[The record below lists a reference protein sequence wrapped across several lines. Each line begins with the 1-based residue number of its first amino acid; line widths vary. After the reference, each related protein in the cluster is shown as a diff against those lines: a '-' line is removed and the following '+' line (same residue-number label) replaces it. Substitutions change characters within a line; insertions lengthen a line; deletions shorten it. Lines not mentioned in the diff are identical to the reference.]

1 MKKALIAI
9 LSVLL
14 WQSPSAAADD
24 DRERDEEEDEEF
36 GEEVVWLDARAGY
49 TAMDM
54 VVFEAHEGLLTAGLV
69 PSSIGGPTVAAG
81 VGVRLWFVTIGP
93 RITLTV
99 FDTPEG
105 RQGDFNLWSADGE
118 IGLRIPLGR
127 VEPHLTV
134 AGGYSAVG
142 GISDA
147 VEPIGDSYSI
157 TGANVRAGAG
167 LDVYITENISVGA
180 DGSAEALILS
190 RPGVPL
196 AELATARQVGSISQA
211 EAEILE
217 ADGAATGYAFTV
229 VGGFGVH
236 F

>member
-1 MKKALIAI
+1 MKKTLITI

-14 WQSPSAAADD
+14 WQSSAAAAND
-24 DRERDEEEDEEF
+24 DREREEEDEEEF
-36 GEEVVWLDARAGY
+36 GEELVWLDARAGY
-49 TAMDM
+49 SAMDM
-54 VVFEAHEGLLTAGLV
+54 VVFEANKTLLTAGLI
-69 PSSIGGPTVAAG
+69 PSSIGGPSMAAG
-81 VGVRLWFVTIGP
+81 LGVRLWFVTIGP
-93 RITLTV
+93 RLTLTV

-134 AGGYSAVG
+134 AAGYSAVG

-167 LDVYITENISVGA
+167 LDVYITENVSVGA

-196 AELATARQVGSISQA
+196 AELAAAREVGTISQA

-217 ADGAATGYAFTV
+217 ADGAATGYALTV
-229 VGGFGVH
+229 VGGVGVH

>member
-1 MKKALIAI
+1 M
-9 LSVLL
+9 SVLL
-14 WQSPSAAADD
+14 WQSPATAANDEQE
-24 DRERDEEEDEEF
+24 REEEEDEF
-36 GEEVVWLDARAGY
+36 GEELVWIDARAGY
-49 TAMDM
+49 SAMDL

-69 PSSIGGPTVAAG
+69 PSSIGGPAMTAG
-81 VGVRLWFVTIGP
+81 LGVRLWFITIGP
-93 RITLTV
+93 RMTLTV

-105 RQGDFNLWSADGE
+105 RQGSFNLWSADGE
-118 IGLRIPLGR
+118 IGFRIPLGR

-167 LDVYITENISVGA
+167 LDVYLTENVSVGA
-180 DGSAEALILS
+180 DGTAEALILS

-196 AELATARQVGSISQA
+196 AELASAREVGSISQA